1 MQSTEESDQSP
12 ETQGNTRRIGNTCVS
27 INLTFVKSRL
37 GIFEAAIIVRIL
49 SWLWYFEI
57 QDSVQHSKA
66 GVDQKPSDLG
76 RWILWRAALFYFYKQ
91 LYSPYRGGSRLCI
104 DRGRTFTGSSSIWRY
119 SGFKKKNYYDIKIVK
134 KTGKRLRFWIR
145 GLVNVLT
152 NFPESLMCL
161 VDPFKARDCFARSC
175 VM

>member
-104 DRGRTFTGSSSIWRY
+104 DRGRTGEVEFHGVQQYLTLFWVL
-119 SGFKKKNYYDIKIVK
+119 KKNYYDIKIVK
-134 KTGKRLRFWIR
+134 KNRKTSEILDQGSS
-145 GLVNVLT
+145 
-152 NFPESLMCL
+152 E
-161 VDPFKARDCFARSC
+161 RSD
-175 VM
+175 

>member
-76 RWILWRAALFYFYKQ
+76 RWILWRDALFYFYKQ

-104 DRGRTFTGSSSIWRY
+104 DRGRTGEVEFHGVQQYQYLTLFWVL
-119 SGFKKKNYYDIKIVK
+119 KKNYYDIKIVK
-134 KTGKRLRFWIR
+134 KNRKTSEILDQG
-145 GLVNVLT
+145 
-152 NFPESLMCL
+152 S
-161 VDPFKARDCFARSC
+161 S
-175 VM
+175 

>member
-66 GVDQKPSDLG
+66 DVDQKPSDLG

-104 DRGRTFTGSSSIWRY
+104 DRGRTGEVEFHGVQQSII
-119 SGFKKKNYYDIKIVK
+119 SDVILGLKKNYYDIKIVK
-134 KTGKRLRFWIR
+134 KNRKTSEILDQG
-145 GLVNVLT
+145 
-152 NFPESLMCL
+152 SSS
-161 VDPFKARDCFARSC
+161 D
-175 VM
+175 

>member
-104 DRGRTFTGSSSIWRY
+104 DRGRTGEVEFHGVQQSII
-119 SGFKKKNYYDIKIVK
+119 SDVILGLKKNYYDIKIVK
-134 KTGKRLRFWIR
+134 KNRKTSEILDQG
-145 GLVNVLT
+145 
-152 NFPESLMCL
+152 S
-161 VDPFKARDCFARSC
+161 S
-175 VM
+175 

>member
-66 GVDQKPSDLG
+66 DVDQKPSDLG

-104 DRGRTFTGSSSIWRY
+104 DRGRTGEVEFHG
-119 SGFKKKNYYDIKIVK
+119 V
-134 KTGKRLRFWIR
+134 
-145 GLVNVLT
+145 
-152 NFPESLMCL
+152 
-161 VDPFKARDCFARSC
+161 
-175 VM
+175 

>member
-76 RWILWRAALFYFYKQ
+76 RWILWRDALFYFYKQ

-104 DRGRTFTGSSSIWRY
+104 DRGRTGEVEFHGVQQYQYLTLFWVL
-119 SGFKKKNYYDIKIVK
+119 KKNYYDIKIVK
-134 KTGKRLRFWIR
+134 KNRKTSEILDQG
-145 GLVNVLT
+145 
-152 NFPESLMCL
+152 SSS
-161 VDPFKARDCFARSC
+161 D
-175 VM
+175 

>member
-104 DRGRTFTGSSSIWRY
+104 DRGSRVSRGLVVSDVIL
-119 SGFKKKNYYDIKIVK
+119 GFKKNYYDIKIVK
-134 KTGKRLRFWIR
+134 KTRKTSEIL
-145 GLVNVLT
+145 
-152 NFPESLMCL
+152 
-161 VDPFKARDCFARSC
+161 D
-175 VM
+175 

>member
-76 RWILWRAALFYFYKQ
+76 RWILWRAAHFYKQ

-104 DRGRTFTGSSSIWRY
+104 DRGRTGEVEFHGVQQYLTLFWVL
-119 SGFKKKNYYDIKIVK
+119 KKNYYDIKIVK
-134 KTGKRLRFWIR
+134 KNRKTSEILDQG
-145 GLVNVLT
+145 G
-152 NFPESLMCL
+152 SS
-161 VDPFKARDCFARSC
+161 D
-175 VM
+175 

>member
-76 RWILWRAALFYFYKQ
+76 RWILCFIFINNFIRPTEVDLDCV
-91 LYSPYRGGSRLCI
+91 SIGG
-104 DRGRTFTGSSSIWRY
+104 G
-119 SGFKKKNYYDIKIVK
+119 
-134 KTGKRLRFWIR
+134 
-145 GLVNVLT
+145 
-152 NFPESLMCL
+152 PE
-161 VDPFKARDCFARSC
+161 K
-175 VM
+175 

>member
-66 GVDQKPSDLG
+66 GPLIWEGGYCGGLLCFIFINNFIRPTEVDLDCVS
-76 RWILWRAALFYFYKQ
+76 I
-91 LYSPYRGGSRLCI
+91 GG
-104 DRGRTFTGSSSIWRY
+104 G
-119 SGFKKKNYYDIKIVK
+119 
-134 KTGKRLRFWIR
+134 
-145 GLVNVLT
+145 
-152 NFPESLMCL
+152 PE
-161 VDPFKARDCFARSC
+161 K
-175 VM
+175 

>member
-104 DRGRTFTGSSSIWRY
+104 DRGRTGGLVVSDVIL
-119 SGFKKKNYYDIKIVK
+119 GFKKKIITISKSLK

>member
-104 DRGRTFTGSSSIWRY
+104 DRGRTGEVEFHGVQQYLTLFWVL
-119 SGFKKKNYYDIKIVK
+119 KKNYYDIKIVK
-134 KTGKRLRFWIR
+134 KNRKTSEIFDQG
-145 GLVNVLT
+145 
-152 NFPESLMCL
+152 S
-161 VDPFKARDCFARSC
+161 S
-175 VM
+175 